1 MSFESLV
8 PAISENRLGSG
19 GSGVAYMHMMVG
31 FGALLISVAIAPMRR
46 ESTIGRLF
54 LVTAVISALGNF
66 VLAVAPT
73 LPLALLGTVII
84 GISHTGFMTM
94 ATIMIQSVA
103 PDHLR
108 GRITSIYLIHA
119 GGIMAFSYF
128 ANGVLAD
135 VFNPGWILLVGS
147 GAFLGVMV
155 LSVFTPTPR
164 RLYISGVPALAP
176 ATS

>member
-19 GSGVAYMHMMVG
+19 GGGVAYMHMMVG
-31 FGALLISVAIAPMRR
+31 LGALLVSIAIAPMRS
-46 ESTIGRLF
+46 EVAIGRLF
-54 LVTAVISALGNF
+54 LVTAVVSSLGNF
-66 VLAVAPT
+66 ALAIAPN
-73 LPLALLGTVII
+73 LFFAMLATVVI

-135 VFNPGWILLVGS
+135 IFNPGWILAVGS
-147 GAFLGVMV
+147 AAFLGV
-155 LSVFTPTPR
+155 LLFTLFTPTPR
-164 RLYISGVPALAP
+164 MLYISGVPTLAP
-176 ATS
+176 ARS

>member
-19 GSGVAYMHMMVG
+19 GGGVAYMHMMVG
-31 FGALLISVAIAPMRR
+31 LGALLVSIAIAPMRS
-46 ESTIGRLF
+46 EVAIGRLF
-54 LVTAVISALGNF
+54 LVTAVVSSLGNF
-66 VLAVAPT
+66 ALAIAPN
-73 LPLALLGTVII
+73 LFFAMLATVVI

-135 VFNPGWILLVGS
+135 IFNPGWILAVGS
-147 GAFLGVMV
+147 AAFLGV
-155 LSVFTPTPR
+155 LLFTLFTPTPR
-164 RLYISGVPALAP
+164 MLYISGVPALAP
-176 ATS
+176 ARL